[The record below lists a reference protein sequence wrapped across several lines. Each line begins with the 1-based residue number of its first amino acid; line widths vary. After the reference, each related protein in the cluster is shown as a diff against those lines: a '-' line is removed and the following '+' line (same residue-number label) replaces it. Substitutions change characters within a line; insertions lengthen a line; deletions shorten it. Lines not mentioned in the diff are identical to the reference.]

1 MNHIFCSSCGNKL
14 QYNLAK
20 PNFCTKCGN
29 SLGSIT
35 IAKKT
40 LTSKLLEDDNQEYED
55 LDEDETSIAS
65 VPNIRKLDVDIEPD
79 GGNHSFNFGSLFG
92 KNTENS
98 FKPTRRRSVDDFI
111 DEKINELIKSIDF
124 CAVI

>member
-29 SLGSIT
+29 SLGSIA
-35 IAKKT
+35 IAKKI
-40 LTSKLLEDDNQEYED
+40 SPSQSFEDLDQEDED
-55 LDEDETSIAS
+55 LDEDETSVAS
-65 VPNIRKLDVDIEPD
+65 VPNIRKLAVDIESNA
-79 GGNHSFNFGSLFG
+79 GNHSFNFGSLFG
-92 KNTENS
+92 QNIENS

-111 DEKINELIKSIDF
+111 DEKK
-124 CAVI
+124 

>member
-40 LTSKLLEDDNQEYED
+40 LTPKLLEDDNQEYED
-55 LDEDETSIAS
+55 LDEDE
-65 VPNIRKLDVDIEPD
+65 NL
-79 GGNHSFNFGSLFG
+79 
-92 KNTENS
+92 
-98 FKPTRRRSVDDFI
+98 
-111 DEKINELIKSIDF
+111 KSISRLQT
-124 CAVI
+124 

>member
-29 SLGSIT
+29 SLGSIA

-40 LTSKLLEDDNQEYED
+40 LAPKLLQDDDQEYED
-55 LDEDETSIAS
+55 LDEDETSVAS
-65 VPNIRKLDVDIEPD
+65 IPNIRKLAVDIESD
-79 GGNHSFNFGSLFG
+79 GGNHSFSFGSLFG
-92 KNTENS
+92 QHTENS

-111 DEKINELIKSIDF
+111 DEKK
-124 CAVI
+124 